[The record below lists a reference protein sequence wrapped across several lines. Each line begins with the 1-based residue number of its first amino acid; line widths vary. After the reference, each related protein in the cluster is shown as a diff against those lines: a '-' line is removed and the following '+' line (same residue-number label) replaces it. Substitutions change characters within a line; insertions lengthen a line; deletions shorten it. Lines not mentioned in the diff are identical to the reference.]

1 MVPKNAK
8 EELHMSGI
16 GSLGPMGMPDHQ
28 YKNAMVSTSAH
39 AAQGTGKARDHEKSE
54 HAQHEVPQDDNDS
67 VTLSFT
73 QQPDDAQQAQQQ
85 KEQKEL
91 HRKDAQQQGNDN
103 KLQQQR
109 GHSVSGH
116 AAMALGSKDKAKE
129 KEAHQADDGGD
140 PLTMLESAQT
150 ELHQAGVTG
159 TLQESAKELRQK
171 KDDKD
176 ARFNSADA
184 VKERLQGSFGEELDH
199 HVTVKPE
206 MIEEV
211 MRRSPEEILKDVP
224 PQFRAASEAMVKGQ
238 INQTGKPNPT
248 LTELKVVPQRVEC
261 QALELMPAD
270 EHPMMDIW
278 VDAPPIPDLSEHSP
292 TEA

>member
-1 MVPKNAK
+1 
-8 EELHMSGI
+8 MSGI

-28 YKNAMVSTSAH
+28 YKTAMMNTSTF
-39 AAQGTGKARDHEKSE
+39 AAQGTGQARRQELSE
-54 HAQHEVPQDDNDS
+54 HAQQEVPQEDNDS
-67 VTLSFT
+67 VSLSFT

-91 HRKDAQQQGNDN
+91 HRKDAQQQSNDN

-129 KEAHQADDGGD
+129 KEARKPDDGGD
-140 PLTMLESAQT
+140 PLTMMESAQT

-159 TLQESAKELRQK
+159 ALQESAKELRQK
-171 KDDKD
+171 KDDKE
-176 ARFNSADA
+176 ARFNSADK
-184 VKERLQGSFGEELDH
+184 VRERLQGSLGEEVDH
-199 HVTVKPE
+199 QVTVKPE
-206 MIEEV
+206 MIEEI
-211 MRRSPEEILKDVP
+211 MNRSPEEILKDIP

-238 INQTGKPNPT
+238 ISQAGKPNQT

-270 EHPMMDIW
+270 EHPIMDIW
-278 VDAPPIPDLSEHSP
+278 VDAPPIPDLSEQSS